1 MANPDK
7 PSGLTPVRY
16 VDGKPYTGACNKY
29 YVPSSDSTA
38 VYVGGLVKLLTA
50 AADADGVMSVTG
62 NVATSNPVIGVVTVV
77 VPDSATSLPYRAA
90 STARYVMVCDDREVL
105 YRVQDDASSTLAST
119 AVGRVADLA
128 SFTSGNTTSGRSTI
142 EISATSATTSGDGTE
157 DVHIWGIYNSPDN
170 AAGNHCD
177 WLVRLNNW
185 QLVDDFAG
193 I

>member
-16 VDGKPYTGACNKY
+16 VDGKPYTGAMNRY
-29 YVPSSDSTA
+29 YAPASDNTA
-38 VYVGGLVKLLTA
+38 IYVGGLVKLLTA

-62 NVATSNPVIGVVTVV
+62 NVATGNPVIGVVVGIEPET
-77 VPDSATSLPYRAA
+77 STSLPYRAA
-90 STARYVMVCDDREVL
+90 STARYIWVCDDREVL
-105 YRVQDDASSTLAST
+105 YRVQDNAGSAKTV
-119 AVGRVADLA
+119 AVVGNVADLA
-128 SFTSGNTTSGRSTI
+128 SFTSGSTTSGRSSI
-142 EISATSATTSGDGTE
+142 EIATASMTTSGDGSE

-170 AAGNHCD
+170 AAGEHCD

-185 QLVDDFAG
+185 QLVNDFAG